1 LALSCHPF
9 AAIQNRVKVDTV
21 FLSVTRAYGPYLS
34 SAVPTSKAMKNL
46 ILLFA
51 SIFCHT
57 VLLAAWHNPYWFA
70 LSCLCLSGMLVVA
83 FWPRTVDP

>member
-1 LALSCHPF
+1 
-9 AAIQNRVKVDTV
+9 
-21 FLSVTRAYGPYLS
+21 
-34 SAVPTSKAMKNL
+34 MKNL